1 MIPVFLR
8 SFALLAV
15 VVLGTGLSE
24 AATER
29 DLEAPGPLG
38 PLSGTYLD
46 AGKTAPVLL
55 LVPGSGP
62 TDRNGDSA
70 SGLKP
75 GTLKLLA
82 EGLADRG
89 ISTVRVDKRGMF
101 GSARAVA
108 NGNHV
113 TIQDY
118 VTDVQNWISVI
129 RKETGTRCVWLGGH
143 SEGAL
148 VVLAASQHS
157 QGVCGLI
164 LLSGQGRPMGEL
176 IRAQLHANPRA
187 QTVLPQ
193 IDSTIDALEAGHR
206 VDPRTLHP
214 GLQAL
219 FNADVQGYLIDV
231 MRYDPAALLRAYHG
245 PVLLVQGGKDHQ
257 ISPTEDLPLLQAA
270 DPRATTVY
278 LPSASHFLTDMPGV
292 DSKTMT
298 GAGLPSFG
306 PLDPDLV
313 PHVAEFVLGH

>member
-1 MIPVFLR
+1 MMPVFLR
-8 SFALLAV
+8 SFALVVAV
-15 VVLGTGLSE
+15 VLETGLSQ
-24 AATER
+24 AAAER
-29 DLEAPGPLG
+29 SLEAPGPQG
-38 PLSGTYLD
+38 PLSGTFLD

-55 LVPGSGP
+55 LIPGSGP

-75 GTLKLLA
+75 GTLRLLA
-82 EGLADRG
+82 EGLAARG

-101 GSARAVA
+101 GSARAVEK
-108 NGNHV
+108 GNHV

-129 RKETGTRCVWLGGH
+129 RKEMGTRCVWLGGH

-148 VVLAASQHS
+148 VVLAASGQS
-157 QGVCGLI
+157 QGICGLI
-164 LLSGQGRPMGEL
+164 LLSAQGRPMGEL
-176 IRAQLHANPRA
+176 IRAQLHANPHA

-193 IDSTIDALEAGHR
+193 IDSTINALEAGHR
-206 VDPRTLHP
+206 VDPSQLHP
-214 GLQAL
+214 GLQPL

-231 MRYDPAALLRAYHG
+231 MRYDPAALLKAYHG

-257 ISPTEDLPLLQAA
+257 VSPTEDLPLLQAA
-270 DPRATTVY
+270 DPQATTAY
-278 LPSASHFLTDMPGV
+278 LPSASHFLRDVPAI
-292 DSKTMT
+292 DRKTMT
-298 GAGLPSFG
+298 RPGLPFLG